1 MSPYRSSRQRRAGP
15 QRRAG
20 AYALYRI
27 TNLKR
32 NRRPG
37 IVRAPLSARLVPTPT
52 QACYACGKAAPETG
66 SQLSVCHSPDRY
78 RYRCSHMLHRTY
90 ACACAVQVCAAVH
103 LLTGFPACTPGM
115 VLGGEVAALARGRGL
130 ALGFKNPLL
139 TFMHEASAQSRG
151 DPMESTFSMK
161 ALP

>member
-66 SQLSVCHSPDRY
+66 SQLSVCHTCYIVHMHVRAL
-78 RYRCSHMLHRTY
+78 YRCAQLY
-90 ACACAVQVCAAVH
+90 ACSR
-103 LLTGFPACTPGM
+103 GFPHALQGWC
-115 VLGGEVAALARGRGL
+115 LVARSPRWHVAGVWLWGSRIHCS
-130 ALGFKNPLL
+130 LL
-139 TFMHEASAQSRG
+139 CMRRQRNLVETQWNQPSA
-151 DPMESTFSMK
+151 
-161 ALP
+161 